1 VTVALEPGAVIAGRY
16 RLERLIG
23 EGGMGVVWAATH
35 LETGKAVALKHL
47 RDEASGDAETRKRFL
62 REAQATA
69 RIAHPN
75 IVAVHD
81 LVETEGGLPAIV
93 MDLLDGKPL
102 RARLDRE
109 RRLSLEQTASI
120 LLPAVSAVGTAHAI
134 GIVHRDLKPD
144 NIFIARMPSGEDRSL
159 VLDFGIAKLTK
170 PAEVS
175 TASVITGTW
184 SLLGTP
190 HYMSPEQII
199 GEKDIDHRTDIWAM
213 GAILYECLAGVRP
226 AEARTPGKIF
236 ELILLRGIKP
246 LSERVPDLP
255 GDVADLVLRML
266 ARERDDRPWDLHEA
280 EAVLARYT
288 TIRAPKFGAPATIR
302 LSSPGHPRISARALG
317 PEPAADDPLTTT
329 APDLRSIVASL
340 DFNEP
345 ASSREPSTQSAPGT
359 RSLESASSP
368 PSTQSAP
375 SFRDTMNAPETLP
388 SPGVQDFTP
397 AGPPRATPVTTAAAP
412 PLNEAGAASP
422 DRRAKRAPL
431 KLPAA
436 ALPILVAL
444 GAAGAGAGAW
454 ILLTPDRGGEK
465 PQKGT
470 ENAVPGGSGS
480 AAAGAGACPPDMVFI
495 AGGAFLMG
503 SNEGK
508 EDERPVHRVEVR
520 PFCMDRTEVTMR
532 AYTAC
537 AVEGA
542 CSPAEPTVTWSGIP
556 EATKALDSSFCV
568 AYLSDR
574 IDHPINCIDWNQAEK
589 FCRARKKRLPS
600 EEEWELAARGGSDQ
614 RRFPWG
620 DAPPG
625 PELSN
630 LCGSECREGLKKRG
644 REIPSGGLAG
654 DDGFFQTAPV
664 GHFAKGASK
673 EGLVDMTGNVGE
685 WTSSPYCPYPSHTCS
700 NPARVFRGGGWM
712 TFAPPSFTPTARL
725 HSQPSHRFADIGFRC
740 ASPVK

>member
-1 VTVALEPGAVIAGRY
+1 VIVALEPGAVIAGRY
-16 RLERLIG
+16 RLDRLIG

-35 LETGKAVALKHL
+35 IETGKPVALKHL

-69 RIAHPN
+69 AIAHPN

-93 MDLLDGKPL
+93 MDLLDGEPL
-102 RARLDRE
+102 RAKLDRD
-109 RRLSLEQTASI
+109 RKLSLEQAASI

-144 NIFIARMPSGEDRSL
+144 NIFIARLPSGEARSL

-170 PAEVS
+170 PTEVS

-199 GEKDIDHRTDIWAM
+199 GEKDIDHRADIWAM

-226 AEARTPGKIF
+226 AEAKTPGKIF

-246 LSERVPDLP
+246 LSARAPDLP
-255 GDVADLVLRML
+255 GDVTDLVLRML
-266 ARERDDRPWDLHEA
+266 ARERDDRPWDLHEV
-280 EAVLARYT
+280 ETVLGRYT
-288 TIRAPKFGAPATIR
+288 TVRAPKFGAPATIR
-302 LSSPGHPRISARALG
+302 LSSPGAMPRVSARAAL
-317 PEPAADDPLTTT
+317 EPPSEDPLTTT
-329 APDLRSIVASL
+329 APDLRSMVASL

-345 ASSREPSTQSAPGT
+345 ASSKQPSTPFPEAPPSAPVSHGT
-359 RSLESASSP
+359 
-368 PSTQSAP
+368 PSQ
-375 SFRDTMNAPETLP
+375 RETMDAPETLP
-388 SPGVQDFTP
+388 SPGALDRTP
-397 AGPPRATPVTTAAAP
+397 TVPPRATPVITAPAP
-412 PLNEAGAASP
+412 PLDRPVVTASDRHEKPKGAGS
-422 DRRAKRAPL
+422 R
-431 KLPAA
+431 LPAA
-436 ALPILVAL
+436 AVPVLVAL
-444 GAAGAGAGAW
+444 GAAAAGAGAW
-454 ILLTPDRGGEK
+454 ILLTPGSGGN
-465 PQKGT
+465 PGKGPLPS
-470 ENAVPGGSGS
+470 ASGS
-480 AAAGAGACPPDMVFI
+480 AAASSAAGAGSGACPPDMVFLG
-495 AGGAFLMG
+495 GGAFLMG

-520 PFCMDRTEVTMR
+520 PFCLDRTEVTMR

-537 AVEGA
+537 VVDGV
-542 CSPAEPTVTWSGIP
+542 CSPAEPTVTWTGITE
-556 EATKALDSSFCV
+556 EAKALESSFCL
-568 AYLSDR
+568 AYVSDR
-574 IDHPINCIDWNQAEK
+574 MDHPINCIDWTQADK
-589 FCRARKKRLPS
+589 YCRAQKKRLPA
-600 EEEWELAARGGSDQ
+600 EEEWELAARGGSEL
-614 RRFPWG
+614 RRHPWG

-625 PELSN
+625 PTLAN
-630 LCGSECREGLKKRG
+630 LCGSECREGMKKRG
-644 REIPSGGLAG
+644 REMPPNGLG

-685 WTSSPYCPYPSHTCS
+685 WTGSSYCPYPSHTCS
-700 NPARVFRGGGWM
+700 NPARVVRGGGWM
-712 TFAPPSFTPTARL
+712 TSQPASFTPTARVQSL
-725 HSQPSHRFADIGFRC
+725 PAHRFADVGFRC

>member
-1 VTVALEPGAVIAGRY
+1 
-16 RLERLIG
+16 
-23 EGGMGVVWAATH
+23 MGVVWAATNI
-35 LETGKAVALKHL
+35 ETGKAVALKHL
-47 RDEASGDAETRKRFL
+47 RAEASGDAETRKRFL

-93 MDLLDGKPL
+93 MDLLVGEPL

-109 RRLSLEQTASI
+109 RRLSLEKTASL

-144 NIFIARMPSGEDRSL
+144 NIFIARLPSGEERTL

-170 PAEVS
+170 PQTDIS
-175 TASVITGTW
+175 NASVITGAW

-226 AEARTPGKIF
+226 AEAKSPGKIF

-246 LSERVPDLP
+246 LSERMPDLP
-255 GDVADLVLRML
+255 GDVADLVRRML

-280 EAVLARYT
+280 EVVLERYT
-288 TIRAPKFGAPATIR
+288 GIRAPKFSVPATIR
-302 LSSPGHPRISARALG
+302 LSSPGAVVPRISAR
-317 PEPAADDPLTTT
+317 PMIEPPPDDPLTTT
-329 APDLRSIVASL
+329 APDLRNVVASM
-340 DFNEP
+340 DFDEP
-345 ASSREPSTQSAPGT
+345 ASWEPSTKSAPI
-359 RSLESASSP
+359 P
-368 PSTQSAP
+368 PSTQSSP
-375 SFRDTMNAPETLP
+375 GNRETLNAPETLP
-388 SPGVQDFTP
+388 SPGIQDFMSNV
-397 AGPPRATPVTTAAAP
+397 APRPTPVTTAAAP
-412 PLNEAGAASP
+412 PLATSNAPIA
-422 DRRAKRAPL
+422 DRRSTPPALPMR
-431 KLPAA
+431 LPAA
-436 ALPILVAL
+436 VVPVLVAL
-444 GAAGAGAGAW
+444 GAAAAGAGAW
-454 ILLTPDRGGEK
+454 ILLTPEAEQ
-465 PQKGT
+465 PMKGSDQSQ
-470 ENAVPGGSGS
+470 NPGPGGSS
-480 AAAGAGACPPDMVFI
+480 AAAGSGACPPDMVFV

-520 PFCMDRTEVTMR
+520 PFCMDRTEVTAR

-537 AVEGA
+537 AAEGS
-542 CSPAEPTVTWSGIP
+542 CSPAEATVMWSGIA
-556 EATKALDSSFCV
+556 EETKTLDSSFCV
-568 AYLSDR
+568 VNANDR
-574 IDHPINCIDWNQAEK
+574 MDHPVNCIDWKQAEK
-589 FCRARKKRLPS
+589 YCRSRQKRLPS
-600 EEEWELAARGGSDQ
+600 EEEWELGARGGSDQ

-620 DAPPG
+620 DALPG
-625 PELSN
+625 PGLAN
-630 LCGSECREGLKKRG
+630 LCGSECVEGLKKRG
-644 REIPSGGLAG
+644 REVGSSGLG

-685 WTSSPYCPYPSHTCS
+685 WTSSPYCPYPSHNCS

-712 TFAPPSFTPTARL
+712 TFSPQSFTPTARA